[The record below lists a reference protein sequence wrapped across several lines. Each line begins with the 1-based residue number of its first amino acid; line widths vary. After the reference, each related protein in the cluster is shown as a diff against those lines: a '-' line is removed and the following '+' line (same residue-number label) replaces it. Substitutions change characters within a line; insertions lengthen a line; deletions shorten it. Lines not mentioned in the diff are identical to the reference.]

1 MFVFVRLENIETK
14 QAGARVRT
22 VKTIPQAV
30 AVFFEAVI
38 FLALAP
44 VSKLP
49 GRHKLS
55 LSIVFNIVLALGAQ
69 TIFGAQNLL
78 PEARAIQHQTLGLRA
93 PAVLFL
99 QFPFQI
105 SFRGSAHG
113 HIRIPNSTFQLT
125 QSNCSIQQPRI

>member
-78 PEARAIQHQTLGLRA
+78 PEASYRCNNTIYVDYDVYCLK
-93 PAVLFL
+93 
-99 QFPFQI
+99 
-105 SFRGSAHG
+105 
-113 HIRIPNSTFQLT
+113 
-125 QSNCSIQQPRI
+125 PRENTPRV

>member
-1 MFVFVRLENIETK
+1 MTSGTCSPGLK

-99 QFPFQI
+99 QSPLQV

-113 HIRIPNSTFQLT
+113 HI
-125 QSNCSIQQPRI
+125 